1 VTPPDASPQP
11 ENGVPLPVQHAD
23 GTKITVNRV
32 PRHTCALLLG
42 LLAADCDCR
51 GYCTGG
57 WQRVGATY
65 FDAGRS
71 PLPDEW

>member
-1 VTPPDASPQP
+1 MMLPDSSQSPAAEP
-11 ENGVPLPVQHAD
+11 ENPD
-23 GTKITVNRV
+23 GIKISVVGV

-42 LLAADCDCR
+42 LLATDCDCK

-57 WQRVGATY
+57 WQRVGADY
-65 FDAGRS
+65 FSPGRS